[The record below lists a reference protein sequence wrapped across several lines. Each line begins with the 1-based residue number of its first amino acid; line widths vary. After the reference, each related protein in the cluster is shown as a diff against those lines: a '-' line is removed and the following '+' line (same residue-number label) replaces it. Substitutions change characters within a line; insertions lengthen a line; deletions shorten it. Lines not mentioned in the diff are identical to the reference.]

1 VLLPISIRLRILSS
15 DSTNLAGEIKTG
27 PTKVAKIIIGIN
39 EKKRIK
45 VNLRDLMPLKEISS
59 F

>member
-15 DSTNLAGEIKTG
+15 DSTNLAGGIKTG

-45 VNLRDLMPLKEISS
+45 VNLRDLMPLKEISP

>member
-1 VLLPISIRLRILSS
+1 MSIRLRILSS

-27 PTKVAKIIIGIN
+27 PTKAAKIITGIN